1 RSLSDGAAAPGGL
14 RSFPTRRSSD
24 LLVTIYAALADKSVA
39 EVLSEFGGQG
49 FGAFKPALGEL
60 LVETLRPITAR
71 FTGLL
76 DDREALDAILARG
89 AARAREIALPT
100 LDATYRALGLLR
112 G

>member
-24 LLVTIYAALADKSVA
+24 LLVTIYAALADKPVA

-76 DDREALDAILARG
+76 DDREALDARSEEHTSELQS
-89 AARAREIALPT
+89 RENLVC
-100 LDATYRALGLLR
+100 RLLLEKK
-112 G
+112 